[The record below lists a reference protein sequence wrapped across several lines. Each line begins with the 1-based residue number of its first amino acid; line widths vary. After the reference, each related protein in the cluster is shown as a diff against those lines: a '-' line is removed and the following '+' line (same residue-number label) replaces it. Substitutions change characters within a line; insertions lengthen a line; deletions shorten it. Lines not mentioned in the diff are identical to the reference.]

1 MNLLIFNQLLTQLSV
16 HVVLDVANL
25 LEQYVRR
32 RYTMD
37 ISRAVKKR
45 SSCERASEMAIGQ
58 VRVWCVCVFLPRDDM
73 HFPLELCPKVRT

>member
-45 SSCERASEMAIGQ
+45 SSCARASEMAIGQ
-58 VRVWCVCVFLPRDDM
+58 VRVCVRVCVFTARWYALSSGT
-73 HFPLELCPKVRT
+73 LS

>member
-45 SSCERASEMAIGQ
+45 SSCARASEMAIAQ
-58 VRVWCVCVFLPRDDM
+58 VRVCVRVCVFTARWYALSSGT
-73 HFPLELCPKVRT
+73 LS

>member
-16 HVVLDVANL
+16 HVVLEVANL

-37 ISRAVKKR
+37 ISRAVKKGAR
-45 SSCERASEMAIGQ
+45 
-58 VRVWCVCVFLPRDDM
+58 VRVPVRWQSVRYVCVCVCVFTARWYALSSGT
-73 HFPLELCPKVRT
+73 LS

>member
-16 HVVLDVANL
+16 HVVLEVANL

-37 ISRAVKKR
+37 ISRAVKKGAR
-45 SSCERASEMAIGQ
+45 
-58 VRVWCVCVFLPRDDM
+58 VRVPVRWQSVRYVCVCVCVFLPRDGM